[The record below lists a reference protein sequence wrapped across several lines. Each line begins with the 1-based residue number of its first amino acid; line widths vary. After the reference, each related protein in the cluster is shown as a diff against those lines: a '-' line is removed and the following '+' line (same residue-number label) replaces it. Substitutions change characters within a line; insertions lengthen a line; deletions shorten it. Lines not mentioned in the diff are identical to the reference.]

1 MKCAALR
8 AQFLKFAR
16 TVLFAFLGREEPNRS
31 AWRFLEEE
39 KVMVTIKVK
48 DGTPHGSGT
57 LCSTCRWAHI
67 VKGYSASEKEVFCT
81 RLYPDR
87 RLPFPVSQ
95 CTTYDDKRIASKQ
108 DMEKIAWILITK
120 TAGRSIGFVTAAQ
133 FRQIEG
139 EDAEILPAASIE
151 PKLKE

>member
-1 MKCAALR
+1 
-8 AQFLKFAR
+8 
-16 TVLFAFLGREEPNRS
+16 
-31 AWRFLEEE
+31 
-39 KVMVTIKVK
+39 MVTVKVK
-48 DGTPHGSGT
+48 DGTPQGSGT

-67 VKGYSASEKEVFCT
+67 VKGYSASQMEVLCT

-87 RLPFPVSQ
+87 RVHFPVSQ
-95 CTTYDDKRIASKQ
+95 CSTYDDKRIASRQ
-108 DMEKIAWILITK
+108 DMEKIAWILLTK
-120 TAGRSIGFVTAAQ
+120 SSGRSIGFVTAAQ

>member
-1 MKCAALR
+1 VNR
-8 AQFLKFAR
+8 APRHLQRDEPFR
-16 TVLFAFLGREEPNRS
+16 SVL
-31 AWRFLEEE
+31 RFLEKE

-57 LCSTCRWAHI
+57 LCSTCRWAQI
-67 VKGYSASEKEVFCT
+67 VKGRSVSQLQILCT

-87 RLPFPVSQ
+87 SVHFPVSE
-95 CTTYDDKRIASKQ
+95 CSTYDDKRIASKH
-108 DMEKIAWILITK
+108 DMEKIAWILLTK
-120 TAGRSIGFVTAAQ
+120 TSGRSIGFVTAAQ

>member
-1 MKCAALR
+1 L
-8 AQFLKFAR
+8 
-16 TVLFAFLGREEPNRS
+16 
-31 AWRFLEEE
+31 RFLEKE

-48 DGTPHGSGT
+48 GGTPQGSGT
-57 LCSTCRWAHI
+57 LCTSCRWGHI
-67 VKGYSASEKEVFCT
+67 VKGYSESQVEIFCT
-81 RLYPDR
+81 RMYPDR
-87 RLPFPVSQ
+87 PVKFPVVH

-108 DMEKIAWILITK
+108 DMEKIAWILLTK